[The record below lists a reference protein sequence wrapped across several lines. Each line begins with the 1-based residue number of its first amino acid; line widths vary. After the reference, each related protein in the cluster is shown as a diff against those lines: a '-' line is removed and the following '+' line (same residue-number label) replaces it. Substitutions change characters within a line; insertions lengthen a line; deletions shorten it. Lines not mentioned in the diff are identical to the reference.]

1 MAISR
6 RDIINIVDTLV
17 ENCAAEEEVD
27 LCNDCPLV
35 EFCLRYFCGEG
46 SE

>member
-6 RDIINIVDTLV
+6 KDIINIVDTIV
-17 ENCAAEEEVD
+17 ENCASEEGD